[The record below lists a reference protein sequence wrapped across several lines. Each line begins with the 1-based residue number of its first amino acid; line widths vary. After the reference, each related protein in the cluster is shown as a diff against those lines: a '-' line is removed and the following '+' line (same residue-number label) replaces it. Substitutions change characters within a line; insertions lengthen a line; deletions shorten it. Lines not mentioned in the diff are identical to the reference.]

1 MFMPTWDNGTPHDWN
16 SCFRKDFQVQFLAW
30 ACENIS
36 EIEIFIN
43 PVPYMEHM
51 NQNRNIELEIILS
64 LVKGKAHLR
73 EIARAINEP
82 LSNVLRR
89 VEKLKKENVLDYK
102 QEGKN
107 KVFFIKNNLN
117 SRNYIYSAEF
127 YKLSKL
133 LSKYPNLSIILEDA
147 KKNAP
152 KGMIILFGSYAKG
165 TAKEDSDIDIY
176 IETTDNKIKNKVQE
190 LNTKLSIKT
199 GKFDLN
205 SLLIKEII
213 KNHVIVRGVEDYYEK
228 TGFFK

>member
-1 MFMPTWDNGTPHDWN
+1 
-16 SCFRKDFQVQFLAW
+16 
-30 ACENIS
+30 
-36 EIEIFIN
+36 
-43 PVPYMEHM
+43 M

-133 LSKYPNLSIILEDA
+133 LSKYPDLGIILEDV

-190 LNTKLSIKT
+190 LNSKLSIKT

-213 KNHVIVRGVEDYYEK
+213 KNHVVIRGVEDYYEK
-228 TGFFK
+228 TGFFE